1 MELAKEHLMVHPLTK
16 RERQAHHAE
25 NPDMR
30 GYRVATALDREN
42 QPDPRARERIVKGRA
57 SVAQLL
63 AWSRGDNR

>member
-1 MELAKEHLMVHPLTK
+1 MIRPLNK

-42 QPDPRARERIVKGRA
+42 QPDPQARERIVKSRA
-57 SVAQLL
+57 YAAVLRDWTHGGNQ
-63 AWSRGDNR
+63 